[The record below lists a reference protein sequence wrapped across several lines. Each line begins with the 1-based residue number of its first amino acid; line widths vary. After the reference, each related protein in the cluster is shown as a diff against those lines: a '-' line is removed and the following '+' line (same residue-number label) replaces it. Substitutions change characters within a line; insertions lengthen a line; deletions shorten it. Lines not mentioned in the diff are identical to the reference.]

1 MLLETEEQ
9 MRKAIPEKWW
19 TKERGQESFLLTGE
33 DFLIIHIIYNGQ
45 CAIMI
50 KELSVQL
57 LFLFLNVLQV
67 AHPLITWT
75 YMDLIY
81 HYTY

>member
-67 AHPLITWT
+67 AHALITWT